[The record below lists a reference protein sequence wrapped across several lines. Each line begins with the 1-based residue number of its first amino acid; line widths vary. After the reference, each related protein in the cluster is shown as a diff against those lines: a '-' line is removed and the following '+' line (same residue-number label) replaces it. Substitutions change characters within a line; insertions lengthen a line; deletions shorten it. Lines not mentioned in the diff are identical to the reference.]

1 MFISHLINRFCN
13 CAKYASLIALLL
25 LFSISVN
32 AHIFPPQYVTKHAL
46 SVQKNQSQSRLF
58 LVAVIDSDD
67 ETIGE
72 RCAQDL
78 DNIQSAFKDLAEWL
92 DAEMTEPKII
102 QGSDFS
108 KAAVSDAVDNWLA
121 SQELTASDIVVFY
134 YSGHGFR
141 YPTDASRFPRMWLKT
156 ADDKDVAT
164 NNLSIEEDVYNHII
178 KMGAGFNLVLTDCC
192 NTTVTNS
199 NVNFDNVMVPTR
211 KREVPKRNNDNDSN
225 DDDNTDKFFPPG
237 QPVSILANA
246 ADKGEY
252 AAGKAD
258 VGGFFT
264 CFFREALED
273 GLYLNLIESS
283 WESVFKATD
292 EKASYWARSA
302 SCPEAKHNEQGRC
315 VQTVEF
321 KIDH

>member
-1 MFISHLINRFCN
+1 MFISRLVSHPRNYT
-13 CAKYASLIALLL
+13 KYTWLVTLLL
-25 LFSISVN
+25 LFSVSVS
-32 AHIFPPQYVTKHAL
+32 AHIFLPQPTTRHAFGL
-46 SVQKNQSQSRLF
+46 QKNQNPSRLF
-58 LVAVIDSDD
+58 LIAVIDSDD
-67 ETIGE
+67 ETIGG
-72 RCAQDL
+72 RCTQDL

-108 KAAVSDAVDNWLA
+108 KAAVSDAVDNWLS
-121 SQELTASDIVVFY
+121 SQELTAADIVVFY

-156 ADDKDVAT
+156 GDDKDVEK

-192 NTTVTNS
+192 NTTITNG

-211 KREVPKRNNDNDSN
+211 KREVPRRNEDNNSN
-225 DDDNTDKFFPPG
+225 DDDHTDKFFPPG

-264 CFFREALED
+264 NFFREALED
-273 GLYLNLIESS
+273 GLYLNLIEPS
-283 WESVFKATD
+283 WESVFKSAD

-302 SCPEAKHNEQGRC
+302 SCPEAKHTEQGRC
-315 VQTVEF
+315 VQTVAF
-321 KIDH
+321 KIEH